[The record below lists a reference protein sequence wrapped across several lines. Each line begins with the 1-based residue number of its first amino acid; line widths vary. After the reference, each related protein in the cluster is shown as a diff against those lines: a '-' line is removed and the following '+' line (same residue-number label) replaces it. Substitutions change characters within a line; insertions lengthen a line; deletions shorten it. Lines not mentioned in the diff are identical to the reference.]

1 MSANTVKIFL
11 SDAKR
16 NDHINRKAAHY
27 SNRKARRMGFKDYD
41 HLHAVCDSNPQV
53 ARIVQE
59 VWANSGVLEV
69 APPEIQVS
77 RRTYYRNIIR
87 NGLQYGKSLV
97 YKMYRLYREKVGK
110 LSR

>member
-11 SDAKR
+11 SHAKR
-16 NDHINRKAAHY
+16 IDHLTRKAAHY
-27 SNRKARRMGFKDYD
+27 SNRKARRMGFKDYE

-53 ARIVQE
+53 ANIVRE
-59 VWANSGVLEV
+59 VWANSGCN
-69 APPEIQVS
+69 APPRDNKPS
-77 RRTYYRNIIR
+77 RRAYFRSFKHSV
-87 NGLQYGKSLV
+87 LAVGKSLV